1 MNGNSLFLDTNIII
15 YFLSGDQTLAE
26 LIDEKTLYVSSI
38 TYLELLSYPDLTSS
52 EEEGVRHFLSECII
66 VDMNSVIME
75 TVISVRKAYRLKLP
89 DSIII
94 ASALYLDLPI
104 VTSDKAFNKVE
115 ELGAVY
121 YEKQ

>member
-1 MNGNSLFLDTNIII
+1 MNGTSLFLDTNIII

-52 EEEGVRHFLSECII
+52 EEERVRHFLSECII
-66 VDMNSVIME
+66 VDMNNVIKE
-75 TVISVRKAYRLKLP
+75 NVISVRKAYHLKLP

-94 ASALYLDLPI
+94 ASALYLDIPI
-104 VTSDKAFNKVE
+104 VTADKAFNKVE
-115 ELGAVY
+115 ELATVY
-121 YEKQ
+121 YEKL